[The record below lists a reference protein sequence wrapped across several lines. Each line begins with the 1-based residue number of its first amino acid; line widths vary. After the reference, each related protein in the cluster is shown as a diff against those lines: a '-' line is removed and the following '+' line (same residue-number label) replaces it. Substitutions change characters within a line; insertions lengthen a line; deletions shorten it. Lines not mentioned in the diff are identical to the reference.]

1 MINKIGLLVFLSVL
15 LFNCAQQVPPT
26 GGKQDMVPPNL
37 ISSLP
42 ENKTVNYKGT
52 TFQLAFDEYVIVD
65 NLMQKLT
72 ITPNIENPYT
82 FKLKG
87 TEILLKFKKPFADS
101 TTYTLNFGDGI
112 KAFAERIPA
121 KNLKFVFSTGAVLDS
136 GSVYGNIKDIQTDKP
151 VLDALVGLYELND
164 SLNPEKQKPYY
175 FSRTDSSGNF
185 AIENIQLN
193 SYKLI
198 AIDDKNRNLLYNS
211 KDERIAYIDS
221 PIKVGTDS
229 TLYSAYLFHSDMTE
243 PRIQRTI
250 PKVNSYTVVFNK
262 NMERVGVNFNQNDS
276 IPYYLETANQLKF
289 YKPENYSADSMLVNI
304 TAVDSIGNTM
314 EAEQKIT
321 FMTQRGK
328 DQVVD
333 PFSIKTL
340 PVEGKPLPKLTQ
352 NYQFIFNKPVREIN
366 PELVTIIQDSTT
378 QETLAAHRIEW
389 NYDKTIL
396 TIGDTIQ
403 LRDTLK
409 IEINPG
415 AIIGVEG
422 DTLKAIKLAY
432 PLLKEEAYG
441 IIRGEITG
449 ADTISHII
457 VQLLDSRGDVIQ
469 TSYTKKYSF
478 IRVQP
483 GEYTIRAIVDNNGN
497 KRWDTGVYIQNKQP
511 EPIYFLP
518 DKLVVKSNFEYENIN
533 IAIDRK

>member
-1 MINKIGLLVFLSVL
+1 
-15 LFNCAQQVPPT
+15 
-26 GGKQDMVPPNL
+26 
-37 ISSLP
+37 
-42 ENKTVNYKGT
+42 
-52 TFQLAFDEYVIVD
+52 
-65 NLMQKLT
+65 
-72 ITPNIENPYT
+72 
-82 FKLKG
+82 
-87 TEILLKFKKPFADS
+87 
-101 TTYTLNFGDGI
+101 
-112 KAFAERIPA
+112 
-121 KNLKFVFSTGAVLDS
+121 
-136 GSVYGNIKDIQTDKP
+136 
-151 VLDALVGLYELND
+151 
-164 SLNPEKQKPYY
+164 PYY

-340 PVEGKPLPKLTQ
+340 PAEGKPLPKLTQ
-352 NYQFIFNKPVREIN
+352 NYQFI
-366 PELVTIIQDSTT
+366 
-378 QETLAAHRIEW
+378 
-389 NYDKTIL
+389 
-396 TIGDTIQ
+396 
-403 LRDTLK
+403 
-409 IEINPG
+409 
-415 AIIGVEG
+415 
-422 DTLKAIKLAY
+422 
-432 PLLKEEAYG
+432 
-441 IIRGEITG
+441 
-449 ADTISHII
+449 
-457 VQLLDSRGDVIQ
+457 
-469 TSYTKKYSF
+469 
-478 IRVQP
+478 
-483 GEYTIRAIVDNNGN
+483 
-497 KRWDTGVYIQNKQP
+497 
-511 EPIYFLP
+511 
-518 DKLVVKSNFEYENIN
+518 
-533 IAIDRK
+533 

>member
-175 FSRTDSSGNF
+175 FSRADSIGNF

-193 SYKLI
+193 SYNLI

-243 PRIQRTI
+243 
-250 PKVNSYTVVFNK
+250 
-262 NMERVGVNFNQNDS
+262 
-276 IPYYLETANQLKF
+276 
-289 YKPENYSADSMLVNI
+289 
-304 TAVDSIGNTM
+304 
-314 EAEQKIT
+314 
-321 FMTQRGK
+321 
-328 DQVVD
+328 
-333 PFSIKTL
+333 
-340 PVEGKPLPKLTQ
+340 
-352 NYQFIFNKPVREIN
+352 
-366 PELVTIIQDSTT
+366 
-378 QETLAAHRIEW
+378 
-389 NYDKTIL
+389 
-396 TIGDTIQ
+396 
-403 LRDTLK
+403 
-409 IEINPG
+409 
-415 AIIGVEG
+415 
-422 DTLKAIKLAY
+422 
-432 PLLKEEAYG
+432 
-441 IIRGEITG
+441 
-449 ADTISHII
+449 
-457 VQLLDSRGDVIQ
+457 
-469 TSYTKKYSF
+469 
-478 IRVQP
+478 
-483 GEYTIRAIVDNNGN
+483 
-497 KRWDTGVYIQNKQP
+497 
-511 EPIYFLP
+511 
-518 DKLVVKSNFEYENIN
+518 
-533 IAIDRK
+533 